1 MRAARTVDAW
11 VDGIVAGDRALV
23 AQAVTLVESRRA
35 EDRAVAR
42 AVLARLPRPSSSEA
56 AWRVGISGAPG
67 AGKSTL
73 IEALGMYALGLGRK
87 VGVLA
92 VDPTSE
98 RTGGSILGD
107 KTRMP
112 RLSVEAGAFV
122 RPSPSGGAL
131 GGVAARTREAV
142 TVLEAAGFDLIIVE
156 TVGVGQSETA
166 VRHLTDTFVLLA
178 LPGAGDELQ
187 GIKRGIMEAAD
198 VVLVTKADGEQALAA
213 ERAAAQLRAALRL
226 LPRDDAWTTPVL
238 TVSALQ
244 GTGLGAAWEAIAR
257 HRAELAAAG
266 DLTARRAQQAVV
278 AFRRMLDEALRALA
292 EDQLGDELARVEA
305 EVAAGRLA
313 EDQAALDVVA
323 RLRGAPRAV

>member
-1 MRAARTVDAW
+1 MKRNRAVADW
-11 VDGIVAGDRALV
+11 VAGIVAGDRAVLG
-23 AQAVTLVESRRA
+23 QAITLVESSRA
-35 EDRAVAR
+35 DDRVAAR
-42 AVLARLPRPSSSEA
+42 AVLAALPRKA
-56 AWRVGISGAPG
+56 ALRVGLSGAPG

-73 IEALGMYALGLGRK
+73 IEALGLMLTGQGKR

-92 VDPTSE
+92 IDPSSE

-112 RLSVEAGAFV
+112 RLANDARAFI

-131 GGVAARTREAV
+131 GGVAARTREALA
-142 TVLEAAGFDLIIVE
+142 VLEGAGFDVVIVE

-198 VVLVTKADGEQALAA
+198 VVLVTKADGDNVGGAV
-213 ERAAAQLRAALRL
+213 RAASQLRGALRL
-226 LPRDDAWTTPVL
+226 LPRDDGWTTPVL

-244 GTGLGAAWEAIAR
+244 GEGLEAAWDAVER
-257 HRAELAAAG
+257 HRAHIAPALEE
-266 DLTARRAQQAVV
+266 RRGQQAVQ
-278 AFRRMLDEALRALA
+278 AFRRLLGGALLGLARERVDVDAIERAVRAGVTA
-292 EDQLGDELARVEA
+292 EDAAVDAVLLA
-305 EVAAGRLA
+305 L
-313 EDQAALDVVA
+313 QAREGSAK
-323 RLRGAPRAV
+323 RAP